1 MTFTKVGRA
10 VVNFSLL
17 AAAGYL
23 DPLAI
28 ECSLYWCTNT
38 YTATVDNANFTE
50 IP

>member
-1 MTFTKVGRA
+1 MTFTEVGRA

-28 ECSLYWCTNT
+28 ECSLYWCN
-38 YTATVDNANFTE
+38 TATVDNANFTE
-50 IP
+50 IL